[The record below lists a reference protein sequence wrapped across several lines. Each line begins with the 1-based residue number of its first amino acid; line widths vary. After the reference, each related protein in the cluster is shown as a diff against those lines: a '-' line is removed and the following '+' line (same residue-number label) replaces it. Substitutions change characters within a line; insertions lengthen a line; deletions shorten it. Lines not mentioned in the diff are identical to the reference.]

1 MNTTI
6 TIDKLILNLYYPLY
20 EDLPRFLLQSNN
32 SISTNEM
39 TDIRDFKRAFIISYR
54 GQEIGFL
61 NTGFHLNSTLNQI
74 VIFNELFYTS
84 KPLLKRFVRALKCID
99 IKIDVSSIEVALD
112 CDSDIHAK
120 RYTSLMKSEK
130 LVLAKNYI
138 SQFIKRDYINNKF
151 IKNAPKTIYVKSNTK
166 SKKSSLRFENKTA
179 EILLKSS
186 KYYITDYHSKMGL
199 DTTKDIYRFE
209 LVIPNADS
217 LNLSINPF
225 YISNEDASKSI
236 TSYKRDVLVK
246 TLDDMELRSK
256 GCLVFEPN
264 ALKTRMTLDEYTSLR
279 NVKTRY
285 DIDITRLFDD
295 DYLCIIFSTFGSSI
309 IQNLKAILKNNIYT
323 NEILKTKKI
332 SMETR
337 EKRQTK
343 LIVNHKIGM
352 ADHLSKERNISFD
365 EALRWVTEFVMGVE
379 QYDIDVTD
387 LSRFLETK

>member
-1 MNTTI
+1 
-6 TIDKLILNLYYPLY
+6 
-20 EDLPRFLLQSNN
+20 
-32 SISTNEM
+32 
-39 TDIRDFKRAFIISYR
+39 
-54 GQEIGFL
+54 
-61 NTGFHLNSTLNQI
+61 
-74 VIFNELFYTS
+74 
-84 KPLLKRFVRALKCID
+84 
-99 IKIDVSSIEVALD
+99 
-112 CDSDIHAK
+112 
-120 RYTSLMKSEK
+120 
-130 LVLAKNYI
+130 
-138 SQFIKRDYINNKF
+138 
-151 IKNAPKTIYVKSNTK
+151 
-166 SKKSSLRFENKTA
+166 
-179 EILLKSS
+179 
-186 KYYITDYHSKMGL
+186 
-199 DTTKDIYRFE
+199 
-209 LVIPNADS
+209 
-217 LNLSINPF
+217 
-225 YISNEDASKSI
+225 
-236 TSYKRDVLVK
+236 
-246 TLDDMELRSK
+246 
-256 GCLVFEPN
+256 
-264 ALKTRMTLDEYTSLR
+264 MTLDEYTSLR